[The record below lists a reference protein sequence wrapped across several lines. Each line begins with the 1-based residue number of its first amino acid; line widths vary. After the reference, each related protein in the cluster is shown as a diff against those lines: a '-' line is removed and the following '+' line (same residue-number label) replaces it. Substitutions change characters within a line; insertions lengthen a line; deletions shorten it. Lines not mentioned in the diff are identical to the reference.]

1 MHNRVNLLLKLTRRL
16 LAEQLSHAW
25 DVIKG
30 GHIVVFIRGL
40 EQGVKRLFCNRRKE
54 NYKQKCS
61 ARGITYGRVESRIMS
76 GLNPPLSTSVLC
88 CDPLVKVKMFSR
100 KNYGARY
107 LLWRDLHT
115 FSTINI
121 YYKQINMI
129 STAVE
134 IIFTTVE
141 NTSSTALENDVKQK
155 APMAKR
161 NQISTD

>member
-76 GLNPPLSTSVLC
+76 GLHRYPPQSCAVIRSSKSKC
-88 CDPLVKVKMFSR
+88 FHVKTTGHDTY
-100 KNYGARY
+100 YGG
-107 LLWRDLHT
+107 
-115 FSTINI
+115 
-121 YYKQINMI
+121 
-129 STAVE
+129 
-134 IIFTTVE
+134 IFIHF
-141 NTSSTALENDVKQK
+141 L
-155 APMAKR
+155 P
-161 NQISTD
+161 